1 MELKTYFA
9 QDRNGNLIPSA
20 TVAIYLTGTTTLAS
34 GLTTLSGSALA
45 NPFTADTDG
54 KIQFRAPDGIYDMQ
68 VSLGSTTGIKVT
80 FQCVDVEQQ
89 LSDANTAADRA
100 EDARDE
106 AQEAAASIQAQ
117 AAVINANTREN
128 WRREMANIGLT
139 LVDGSFESGATLAN
153 ANDAIWHIA
162 GAQCY
167 TWGATLPKTVP
178 ENSTPESTGGIASG
192 AWSSVVNAS
201 LLASLASVSTAG
213 GDALIA
219 VKLQSADSVLRTQ
232 HDKNAEYISAADFG
246 AKGDGVTDDTTALQ
260 NAINAAFAAKKALF
274 IPAGVYLTNPL
285 TIKSGNHFA
294 QPGVIIYGDGVNATQ
309 IWCPNAQDAFI
320 ISPIVAGDSVY
331 HVAIRDIGI
340 LQRDNTGARTEDGP
354 GLRVTGAGIKALGGS
369 SHIFLSNVRLNGF
382 RQSAYFADTWD
393 SRFEGVTMG
402 NCHDGLIIDSGTTV
416 EADNCY
422 VYWSTGTA
430 YRFHCIYSKIGAL
443 ACDHPEGLP
452 YDFQYFGGSVA
463 SLGIELMGANPTTT
477 LVSFGN
483 SIADVSYTCMLGL
496 GTATSLQR
504 VFDFGGSRVHIQL
517 TEIQNGG
524 TTTAVPA
531 KFYRQYQSNVS
542 FGYIYS
548 NHTFAAADQTIANDT
563 PGSIISFGGVK
574 QSHGGVRPIIGS
586 TGGEGQSIAQ
596 PGKDYTPPAFIFDCY
611 KGFKLSGSNG
621 GTDLGSVPGPRIGQW
636 GIERRPDLTGVAAYV
651 SITNATDNNAANGS
665 DGSARI
671 PLISYGASRPSD
683 PSVGAMWV
691 RASDR
696 KVFFYHFGNWYDA
709 MGNIYS

>member
-1 MELKTYFA
+1 MSSGCGDVLSLADLQTAKKHQIFEAEVITGKQGGVASGADIDYATNQVTGQTQKTLPAVLRDAGFQPA
-9 QDRNGNLIPSA
+9 SFTFQTGGTLGVNDRNKVVFDSVSSA
-20 TVAIYLTGTTTLAS
+20 WYS
-34 GLTTLSGSALA
+34 
-45 NPFTADTDG
+45 
-54 KIQFRAPDGIYDMQ
+54 
-68 VSLGSTTGIKVT
+68 
-80 FQCVDVEQQ
+80 
-89 LSDANTAADRA
+89 
-100 EDARDE
+100 
-106 AQEAAASIQAQ
+106 
-117 AAVINANTREN
+117 
-128 WRREMANIGLT
+128 W
-139 LVDGSFESGATLAN
+139 
-153 ANDAIWHIA
+153 A
-162 GAQCY
+162 G
-167 TWGATLPKTVP
+167 TLPKVVAAGSNPLADPNWKPQTDP
-178 ENSTPESTGGIASG
+178 LIRNDLANSTD
-192 AWSSVVNAS
+192 VMK
-201 LLASLASVSTAG
+201 
-213 GDALIA
+213 GDALVA
-219 VKLQSADSVLRTQ
+219 VKQPLTNSYPRTQ
-232 HDKNAEYISAADFG
+232 HDKNQEFISAADFG

-294 QPGVIIYGDGVNATQ
+294 QPGVIIYGEGVNATQ
-309 IWCPNAQDAFI
+309 IWCPNAQDAFV

-382 RQSAYFADTWD
+382 RQSAYFANTWD
-393 SRFEGVTMG
+393 SRFEGLTMG

-443 ACDHPEGLP
+443 ACDHPQGLP
-452 YDFQYFGGSVA
+452 YDFQYFGGSLG
-463 SLGIELMGANPTTT
+463 SLGIELMGTNPATT
-477 LVSFGN
+477 LINFGN
-483 SIADVSYTCMLGL
+483 SIADVGYVYMLGL

-524 TTTAVPA
+524 TTVAVPA

-548 NHTFAAADQTIANDT
+548 NHTFAAADQTISNDT

-574 QSHGGVRPIIGS
+574 QSFGGVRPFIGS
-586 TGGEGQSIAQ
+586 TGYEGQAIAQ

-611 KGFKLSGSNG
+611 KGFRLAGSNG
-621 GTDLGSVPGPRIGQW
+621 ETDLGFAAGPRIGQW

-651 SITNATDNNAANGS
+651 SLTNATDNNATTPNGAV
-665 DGSARI
+665 GVVPMR
-671 PLISYGASRPSD
+671 SYGASPPPS
-683 PSVGAMWV
+683 PTAGAEWV

-696 KVFFYHFGNWYDA
+696 KVFFYHFGGWFDA
-709 MGNIYS
+709 MGNAYV